1 MHDGRFKTLS
11 EVIDHYSTGIKFHPN
26 LGEELR
32 QGNQPIK
39 MQFSPEDK
47 EALLAFFNTLTD
59 DVFLQDERFSDPH
72 K

>member
-1 MHDGRFKTLS
+1 MASVT
-11 EVIDHYSTGIKFHPN
+11 KFHPN

-32 QGNQPIK
+32 QGNQAIK
-39 MQFSPEDK
+39 MQFSQEDK

-72 K
+72 N